1 MSAVCLLLGH
11 CPGEWRG
18 IIYPV
23 AYCTRTGCRK
33 LLGR

>member
-11 CPGEWRG
+11 CPGQWHG

-23 AYCTRTGCRK
+23 AYCTRCGK
-33 LLGR
+33 VLEG